1 MALRMAVI
9 SLLAALAV
17 GTETEMWGPADGVK
31 ALAVIEA
38 ALTKITSI
46 HMSSEESKH
55 AEKVAADVRAAI
67 KVVESNSTNLTK
79 AQRNAKVGQAVKELM
94 ELQAE
99 FKPKNQ
105 LSQEEA
111 KARMAELEK
120 QLKAKKE
127 LLAKEESMM
136 KLYTLQK
143 ELAEKKL
150 QLQKL
155 IEKKEQADAA
165 KKSGAAD
172 AAEEAKLVSKL
183 MNLTGDLAK
192 TDKKAELTAP
202 VKAALAEV
210 KSKAKKE
217 SDDLVKMEELDKKT
231 MAEFDSATKK
241 MQIKGGDKMLH
252 RLKKQEQRQFKKMRA
267 QKQVQLNE
275 LKTLEHGALAP
286 DQQTGHVLELH
297 LVHLCDGRQAVAL
310 ALPRER
316 QPVLGQPEVGHMWFA
331 SAAVLEGR

>member
-1 MALRMAVI
+1 MTLRITVL

-31 ALAVIEA
+31 AFA
-38 ALTKITSI
+38 ALEQALNKITSI
-46 HMSSEESKH
+46 HMSTEESKH
-55 AEKVAADVRAAI
+55 AEKVAADIRAAV

-79 AQRNAKVGQAVKELM
+79 SQRNEKIGQAVKELM

-99 FKPKNQ
+99 FKPAKQ
-105 LSQEEA
+105 LSADEKKQ
-111 KARMAELEK
+111 RLAELEK
-120 QLKAKKE
+120 QLTAKKD
-127 LLAKEESMM
+127 LLAKEESMI

-155 IEKKEQADAA
+155 IEKKEQAEAA

-172 AAEEAKLVSKL
+172 AAEEAKFVAKF
-183 MNLTGDLAK
+183 MNLTSDVA
-192 TDKKAELTAP
+192 KKANLSAP

-210 KSKAKKE
+210 KSRAKKE
-217 SDDLVKMEELDKKT
+217 SDDLAKMDKLNKKAMADLDSE
-231 MAEFDSATKK
+231 AKK

-252 RLKKQEQRQFKKMRA
+252 KLKRQEQREFKKMRA

-275 LKTLEHGALAP
+275 LKTLEESIEQHDAKKFTATLHKMDHDAKALTEKSG
-286 DQQTGHVLELH
+286 DFLH
-297 LVHLCDGRQAVAL
+297 
-310 ALPRER
+310 
-316 QPVLGQPEVGHMWFA
+316 
-331 SAAVLEGR
+331 

>member
-1 MALRMAVI
+1 MALRMAVV

-31 ALAVIEA
+31 AFAVLET
-38 ALTKITSI
+38 ALNKITSI
-46 HMSSEESKH
+46 HMSDEESKH

-67 KVVESNSTNLTK
+67 KVVESNNTNLTK
-79 AQRNAKVGQAVKELM
+79 AQRNEKIGQAVQELM

-99 FKPKNQ
+99 FKPRKQ

-111 KARMAELEK
+111 KKRMAELEQ

-127 LLAKEESMM
+127 LLAKEESMI

-155 IEKKEQADAA
+155 IEKKEQSEAA
-165 KKSGAAD
+165 KKSGAAE
-172 AAEEAKLVSKL
+172 AADEAKFASKI
-183 MNLTGDLAK
+183 MNLSSDLAK
-192 TDKKAELTAP
+192 TDKKAELSAP

-210 KSKAKKE
+210 QARAKKE
-217 SDDLVKMEELDKKT
+217 STDLAKMEEVNKKT
-231 MAEFDSATKK
+231 MAELDSEAKK

-252 RLKKQEQRQFKKMRA
+252 KLKRQEQRQFKKMRA

-275 LKTLEHGALAP
+275 LKTLEQSIEQHDATKFTATLQKMEHDAKALTEKSG
-286 DQQTGHVLELH
+286 DFLH
-297 LVHLCDGRQAVAL
+297 
-310 ALPRER
+310 
-316 QPVLGQPEVGHMWFA
+316 
-331 SAAVLEGR
+331 